1 MPQEKNLDG
10 FFNLKNLSSLVKYPI
25 KKNGKNTKVRD
36 KDKMPL
42 NSPNMPAPRP
52 TIKLIGTIYLIRTRS
67 LSEIFH
73 RNILIRYHK
82 AQPGVIKENLSKS
95 HVTIAAIPFQRILKS
110 RNGKKKV
117 VKAV

>member
-42 NSPNMPAPRP
+42 N
-52 TIKLIGTIYLIRTRS
+52 
-67 LSEIFH
+67 
-73 RNILIRYHK
+73 
-82 AQPGVIKENLSKS
+82 
-95 HVTIAAIPFQRILKS
+95 
-110 RNGKKKV
+110 
-117 VKAV
+117 